1 MRNPTYRWIK
11 AAMRK
16 EDTVEHPMSRDVLR
30 LMDVVGEEEDI
41 DTLAAAA
48 DELDRLRAENAALAA
63 ACRLIEDGM
72 VLHADGRFVVTTYAV
87 LAVRAAL
94 AQAGG
99 EA

>member
-1 MRNPTYRWIK
+1 MSKYEYCNLCGEPTDK
-11 AAMRK
+11 AGRSDDSIYLKTPGAEVGPLCNSCHNALR
-16 EDTVEHPMSRDVLR
+16 RD
-30 LMDVVGEEEDI
+30 D
-41 DTLAAAA
+41 LAAELA
-48 DELDRLRAENAALAA
+48 DARRVA

>member
-1 MRNPTYRWIK
+1 MRPMRNPTYRWIK
-11 AAMRK
+11 AALRQ
-16 EDTVEHPMSRDVLR
+16 EDDVTEQPASNTDWEHDPRT
-30 LMDVVGEEEDI
+30 I
-41 DTLAAAA
+41 
-48 DELDRLRAENAALAA
+48 RLRAENAALVAS
-63 ACRLIEDGM
+63 CRLIEDGM